1 MTILTLDLRRAAPPG
16 SGSKGA
22 GCLGF
27 GARLKRASVAFATLL
42 SVLFVAT
49 DAHAWPERP
58 VTVIVPYAAGGNTD
72 TMARM
77 ASEWLSVQLKQR
89 FVVENRAG
97 AGGTLAAA
105 FVAQSKPD
113 GYTLLFGAAPQLLI
127 APLIQKVAYD
137 ARKDF
142 APVAVFG
149 TGPHVMA
156 VHASVPA
163 KTIREFIDYAKANPG
178 KVNYA
183 SGGQGTSGHLH
194 AALFASR
201 AGLDMVHV
209 PYRGG
214 APATADVLAG
224 QVQMYFGNAAEL
236 LPHMGSDKIRLILV
250 SSAARMP
257 QLPDAPTLEELFP
270 GFKLSV
276 WNGFIAPAAT
286 PKPILE
292 ILAKETVAA
301 TKNPAIAQRL
311 SDLGIE
317 PGGLMLDDFQ
327 KDIDQSRSAFEDAVK
342 AAGLKPM

>member
-42 SVLFVAT
+42 SMLFIAT
-49 DAHAWPERP
+49 SAYAWPERP

-72 TMARM
+72 IMARM

-97 AGGTLAAA
+97 AGGTLATA

-127 APLIQKVAYD
+127 APLVQKVAYD

-156 VHASVPA
+156 VHASVPG

-224 QVQMYFGNAAEL
+224 QVQIYFGNAAEL

-257 QLPDAPTLEELFP
+257 QLPDVPTFEELFP
-270 GFKLSV
+270 GVRLSV
-276 WNGFIAPAAT
+276 WNGFLAPAAT
-286 PKPILE
+286 PNPVLE
-292 ILAKETVAA
+292 ILAKETAAA
-301 TKNPAIAQRL
+301 TKNPAIVQRL
-311 SDLGIE
+311 SELGIE

-327 KDIDQSRSAFEDAVK
+327 KDIDQSRGAFEDAVK

>member
-1 MTILTLDLRRAAPPG
+1 MTILILDLRRAGTPECGPQ
-16 SGSKGA
+16 GA
-22 GCLGF
+22 GCLSVA
-27 GARLKRASVAFATLL
+27 ARLRRAAYAFATFLAML
-42 SVLFVAT
+42 VVAT
-49 DAHAWPERP
+49 GAHAWPERP
-58 VTVIVPYAAGGNTD
+58 VTVIVPYSAGGNTD

-89 FVVENRAG
+89 FVVENRVG
-97 AGGTLAAA
+97 AGGTIAAA

-127 APLIQKVAYD
+127 APLIQKVSYD

-156 VHASVPA
+156 VHASVPG
-163 KTIREFIDYAKANPG
+163 KTIGDFITYAKANPG

-214 APATADVLAG
+214 APATADLLAG

-236 LPHMGSDKIRLILV
+236 LPHIGSDKIRLILV
-250 SSAARMP
+250 SSARRMP

-270 GFKLSV
+270 GFKLPP
-276 WNGFIAPAAT
+276 WNGFLAPAAT

-292 ILAKETVAA
+292 LLAKETVAA
-301 TKNPAIAQRL
+301 TKNPAIVQRL

-317 PGGLMLDDFQ
+317 PGGPMLDGFQ

>member
-1 MTILTLDLRRAAPPG
+1 MLSVRNARCARIYWRAAPLSNGAFDMTILTLDLRRADPPG

-27 GARLKRASVAFATLL
+27 GARLKRVSVAFATLL
-42 SVLFVAT
+42 AALFVVTNAY
-49 DAHAWPERP
+49 AWPDRP

-72 TMARM
+72 TMARLV
-77 ASEWLSVQLKQR
+77 SEWLSVQLKQR

-163 KTIREFIDYAKANPG
+163 KTIGEFIAYAKANPG

-194 AALFASR
+194 GALFASR

-214 APATADVLAG
+214 APATAAGGSGADVFRQRRRTAAAHRKR
-224 QVQMYFGNAAEL
+224 QDQIDFGFECEANATTSGRA
-236 LPHMGSDKIRLILV
+236 
-250 SSAARMP
+250 
-257 QLPDAPTLEELFP
+257 DA
-270 GFKLSV
+270 
-276 WNGFIAPAAT
+276 
-286 PKPILE
+286 
-292 ILAKETVAA
+292 
-301 TKNPAIAQRL
+301 
-311 SDLGIE
+311 
-317 PGGLMLDDFQ
+317 
-327 KDIDQSRSAFEDAVK
+327 
-342 AAGLKPM
+342 